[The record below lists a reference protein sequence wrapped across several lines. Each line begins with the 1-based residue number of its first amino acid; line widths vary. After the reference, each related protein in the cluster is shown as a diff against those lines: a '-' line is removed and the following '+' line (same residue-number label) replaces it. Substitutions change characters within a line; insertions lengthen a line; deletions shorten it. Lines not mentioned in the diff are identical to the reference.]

1 VHKDLELVCGALDS
15 LAKVTL
21 AGWSGDQ
28 TFAEAWGWNC
38 PALTRHDLAAL
49 PARLARDIREA
60 NPDHLSDLEQAVV
73 RDVPRRLQY
82 VGANTVPNLWGGNNG
97 AAVAAYT
104 TTLAALRES
113 LAPLIGWQRV
123 SDPKAMPAPT
133 ARRLRALQAEIDQ
146 LLPDK
151 ERLSKQVAEIVAA
164 HEAAESLP
172 VDMERLKDARKDT
185 AAASADAAAARKA
198 AEAHAAEAAD
208 HLKDI
213 LARQTEAQRLVA
225 QCEEAYR
232 INTTKG
238 LAAAFDLRAS
248 QLALSLRMWVLG
260 LIVALMVGAALGAG
274 RIQQLSM
281 LLGTPSPSW
290 GAVWMNLLLSLAAVG
305 APVWFAWI
313 ATRQIGQRFRLAEDY
328 AFKASVAKAYEGY
341 RREAARLDEALE
353 QRLFSSALTRLEE
366 APLRLVESETPGSP
380 WHEFVQSPAFQ
391 RASQAVPEL
400 WQAAGRF
407 LGSVRPASPE
417 ARVQPETDP
426 DRPA

>member
-1 VHKDLELVCGALDS
+1 MHNDLKPLCEALDA
-15 LAKVTL
+15 LAKATL

-28 TFAEAWGWNC
+28 TFAETWGWNC
-38 PALTRHDLAAL
+38 PALTRHDLADL

-60 NPDHLSDLEQAVV
+60 NPDQLTDQQQIFV
-73 RDVPRRLQY
+73 RDAPRRLQY

-97 AAVAAYT
+97 PAVAAYT

-123 SDPKAMPAPT
+123 SDSKVMPAPL
-133 ARRLRALQAEIDQ
+133 ARRLRALQAELDQ
-146 LLPDK
+146 LVPDK
-151 ERLSKQVAEIVAA
+151 ERLAKQVADIIAA

-198 AEAHAAEAAD
+198 AETHATEAAG
-208 HLKDI
+208 HLKNI
-213 LARQTEAQRLVA
+213 LERQTEAQRLVA

-232 INTTKG
+232 ITTTKG
-238 LAAAFDLRAS
+238 LAAAFDQRAG

-260 LIVALMVGAALGAG
+260 LILALLVGAYLGAD
-274 RIQQLSM
+274 RIQQLSF
-281 LLGTPSPSW
+281 LLGNPSPSW

-313 ATRQIGQRFRLAEDY
+313 ATRQIGLRFRLAEDY

-366 APLRLVESETPGSP
+366 APLRLVEPETPGSP
-380 WHEFVQSPAFQ
+380 WHEFVQSPAF
-391 RASQAVPEL
+391 RKAAAAVPEL

-407 LGSVRPASPE
+407 LGTARPAP
-417 ARVQPETDP
+417 AVADPGPRKPDQPS
-426 DRPA
+426 

>member
-1 VHKDLELVCGALDS
+1 MHKDLELVCGALDS

-28 TFAEAWGWNC
+28 TFADAWGWNC
-38 PALTRHDLAAL
+38 PSLTRHDLAAL
-49 PARLARDIREA
+49 PAALARDIRDAGPDTLSEA
-60 NPDHLSDLEQAVV
+60 QQRLVQDI
-73 RDVPRRLQY
+73 PRRLQY
-82 VGANTVPNLWGGNNG
+82 VGSHTVPNLWGGNNG

-113 LAPLIGWQRV
+113 LAPVIGWQRAP
-123 SDPKAMPAPT
+123 DLKTLPA
-133 ARRLRALQAEIDQ
+133 ALVRKLRTLQSEIEQ
-146 LLPDK
+146 LVPDK
-151 ERLSKQVAEIVAA
+151 ERLASQVADIIAA

-185 AAASADAAAARKA
+185 AAASADAAASRKA

-232 INTTKG
+232 ITTTKG
-238 LAAAFDLRAS
+238 LAAAFDQRAV
-248 QLALSLRMWVLG
+248 QLTQSLWIWVLG
-260 LIVALMVGAALGAG
+260 LMASLVIGALLGAE
-274 RIQQLSM
+274 RIHQLSF
-281 LLGTPSPSW
+281 LLGNPSPSW

-407 LGSVRPASPE
+407 LGSVRPASPA

>member
-1 VHKDLELVCGALDS
+1 MA
-15 LAKVTL
+15 
-21 AGWSGDQ
+21 
-28 TFAEAWGWNC
+28 
-38 PALTRHDLAAL
+38 
-49 PARLARDIREA
+49 DI
-60 NPDHLSDLEQAVV
+60 
-73 RDVPRRLQY
+73 
-82 VGANTVPNLWGGNNG
+82 
-97 AAVAAYT
+97 
-104 TTLAALRES
+104 
-113 LAPLIGWQRV
+113 I
-123 SDPKAMPAPT
+123 
-133 ARRLRALQAEIDQ
+133 
-146 LLPDK
+146 
-151 ERLSKQVAEIVAA
+151 AA

-185 AAASADAAAARKA
+185 AAASADAAASRKA

-232 INTTKG
+232 ITTTKG

-407 LGSVRPASPE
+407 LGSARPASPA